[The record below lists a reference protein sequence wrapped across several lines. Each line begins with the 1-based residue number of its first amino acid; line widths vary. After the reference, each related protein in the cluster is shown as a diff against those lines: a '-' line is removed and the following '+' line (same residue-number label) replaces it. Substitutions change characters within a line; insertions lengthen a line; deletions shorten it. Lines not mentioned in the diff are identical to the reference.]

1 MKHAAA
7 FLLLALSPVASHAA
21 DSRDDPIHDE
31 ETRIDQRFCADAKTT
46 VDYNACS
53 GKALTQAQADLT
65 ATSDAALAKWR
76 DSPETVS
83 ALKRAQSAWKASFEA
98 DVAARFA
105 AADAERARGGWAGSA
120 YLAAHAFYEAQLTR
134 ARTAQ
139 LCEFLRGAAYG
150 ERKTASCDELV
161 EQVLNE
167 QKK

>member
-7 FLLLALSPVASHAA
+7 LLLLALAPTASQAA
-21 DSRDDPIHDE
+21 NSHDDPIHGE

-53 GKALTQAQADLT
+53 GTALTLAQAELRT
-65 ATSDAALAKWR
+65 TFDAALAKWR

-83 ALKRAQSAWKASFEA
+83 ALKRAQAAWKASFEA

-105 AADAERARGGWAGSA
+105 EVDAERARGGWAGSA
-120 YLAAHAFYEAQLTR
+120 YPAAHAFYEAQLTR

-139 LCEFLRGAAYG
+139 LCDFLRGAAYG
-150 ERKTASCDELV
+150 ERDTSPCDQLV
-161 EQVLNE
+161 GHVLDS